1 MWLRSHVIGGKI
13 SMIDIKEAFK
23 TRKAFIPFITGGDP
37 DLDTTKKVLLALQD
51 AGADLVEIGIPF
63 SDPMAEGPVIQD
75 ADERA
80 LAKGCTTDL
89 LMDAI
94 AEIAPSMHI
103 PMVFMTY
110 MNPIYTY
117 GKEKFMQRC
126 KEIGIS
132 GVIVPDVPFEER
144 AELSEACEKYGIAQI
159 AMVAP
164 TSEERIQTIAKT
176 SEGFLYCVSSLGVTG
191 VRNEITS
198 DVGSMVGKAH
208 EASDI
213 PCCIGFGISN
223 PEQAAKM
230 AAVSDGVIS
239 GSAIVRI
246 VGEHGKDCVEPVR
259 EFVKSM
265 ADAVH
270 TA

>member
-1 MWLRSHVIGGKI
+1 MINI
-13 SMIDIKEAFK
+13 SEAFK
-23 TRKAFIPFITGGDP
+23 DHKAFIPFITGGDP
-37 DLDTTKKVLLALQD
+37 DLETTKKTLLALQE
-51 AGADLVEIGIPF
+51 AGADLIEIGIPF

-80 LAKGCTTDL
+80 LAGGCTTDL

-94 AEIAPSMHI
+94 KEVAPSMHV

-110 MNPIYTY
+110 MNPVYTY
-117 GKEKFMQRC
+117 GKEKFMERC
-126 KEIGIS
+126 REIGIS
-132 GVIVPDVPFEER
+132 GVIIPDVPFEER
-144 AELSEACEKYGIAQI
+144 DELSDVCKKYDIAQI
-159 AMVAP
+159 SMVAP
-164 TSEERIQTIAKT
+164 TSEERITTIAKE
-176 SEGFLYCVSSLGVTG
+176 SKGFLYCVSSLGVTG

-198 DVGSMVGKAH
+198 DVGAMVNKAH

-246 VGEHGKDCVEPVR
+246 IGEHGKDCVEPVR
-259 EFVKSM
+259 AFVKSM

-270 TA
+270 AQA